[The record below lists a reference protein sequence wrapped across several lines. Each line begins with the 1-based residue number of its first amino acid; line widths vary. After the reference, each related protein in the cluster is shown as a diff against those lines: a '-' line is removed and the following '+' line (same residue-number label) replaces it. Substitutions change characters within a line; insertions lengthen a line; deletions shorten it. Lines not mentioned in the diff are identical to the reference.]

1 MHAYSY
7 INKMFKRSNNSELL
21 IYRVIWK
28 PRSSTVSGY
37 SPSLQKDS
45 QDDTILKS
53 MPQVIYS
60 VWFIQDLGQEIN
72 AEGNYQINDIP
83 WN

>member
-1 MHAYSY
+1 MYES
-7 INKMFKRSNNSELL
+7 L
-21 IYRVIWK
+21 
-28 PRSSTVSGY
+28 RSSTVSGY
-37 SPSLQKDS
+37 SPSMQRDS

-60 VWFIQDLGQEIN
+60 IWFIQDLGQEIN
-72 AEGNYQINDIP
+72 DERNYHINDIP